1 MSTISAG
8 TTTTTALV
16 QTGDTT
22 GSLVLQT
29 GSTPT
34 TAMTI
39 SSSQIVNFA
48 NAPTVAGAALPSGA
62 ITLISTLTA
71 SSSASLAW
79 TGLSGY
85 DKYLLIFENFKFS
98 HNYLSLCCQLGTGS
112 SPTYATSGYTFIAYD
127 NNYNGSSANLTTST
141 YSAPSSFNSTIYIS
155 DSNITGSAANG
166 ISSGTILFSGF
177 TSGSYQTYSTN
188 CFGQD
193 SGNNTVCNSAGSG
206 MLNQTTNIT
215 AIKLYGAYPSG
226 YLITS
231 GTASLYGISS

>member
-1 MSTISAG
+1 MSTIAAG

-48 NAPTVAGAALPSGA
+48 NAPTIGGSAFPSGA
-62 ITLISTLTA
+62 MTLISTQTA
-71 SSSASLAW
+71 SSSADLHW

-85 DKYLLIFENFKFS
+85 DKYVLIIENLIPATNNAYILL
-98 HNYLSLCCQLGTGS
+98 QLGTGS
-112 SPTYATSGYTFIAYD
+112 TTYLTSGYTSTGSFAYNAGGGTMGGGTFGSPQSGYTTYWPLASTNGLPNTASGYYGKHLLMGMSSGNYTALVVQ
-127 NNYNGSSANLTTST
+127 NNY
-141 YSAPSSFNSTIYIS
+141 
-155 DSNITGSAANG
+155 SAA
-166 ISSGTILFSGF
+166 
-177 TSGSYQTYSTN
+177 
-188 CFGQD
+188 
-193 SGNNTVCNSAGSG
+193 V
-206 MLNQTTNIT
+206 NQTSETFGGSVSNTTTKT
-215 AIKLYGAYPSG
+215 AIKLTMSSG
-226 YLITS
+226 NITS